1 MLKLDKQI
9 VSLSGV
15 NFFYYASSAILM
27 PYLPLYLQTK
37 GYTAAEIGLLMM
49 IGPFVSI
56 FAQPF
61 WGYVSDRFNSV
72 KNIVFMLWVLSL
84 LGSFGLFLTSGFTLT
99 LGFILL
105 LYFFLLPS
113 IPLIDNLVVKS
124 TASRG
129 LSYGSVRVW
138 GSIGFSGVALISGLL
153 LDELGGVSR
162 IPYFY
167 WVLWIFPFVL
177 LAFIK
182 DEHSS
187 GQQRITL
194 NAIGIIFRS
203 KSFLWFMLM
212 VLIISIPHRMND
224 ALLGLYLNKLGATDA
239 MVSWAWAIAA
249 CSEIPVFALINRYI
263 HRYHELTVLGIVAVI
278 YTIRWILY
286 AVITDP
292 WVLIGLQVTQM
303 LTFAVLWIV
312 AVQYVVRL
320 LPEQFGSTGQSIL
333 AMVFMGL
340 AGIIGGSVGGWLSE
354 QWGGASMYVFAT
366 VMSAIA
372 AVMFLGTQAVMR
384 GKV

>member
-1 MLKLDKQI
+1 MKLDKQI
-9 VSLSGV
+9 ISLSGV
-15 NFFYYASSAILM
+15 NFFYYASSAILL
-27 PYLPLYLQTK
+27 PYLPLYLNSK
-37 GYTAAEIGLLMM
+37 GYSASEIGLLMM
-49 IGPFVSI
+49 IGPFISI

-72 KNIVFMLWVLSL
+72 RNIVFLLWSLSL
-84 LGSFGLFLTSGFTLT
+84 LGSFGLFLTKGFGLT

-124 TASRG
+124 TAQRG
-129 LSYGSVRVW
+129 MSYGSVRLW
-138 GSIGFSGVALISGLL
+138 GSIGFSGVALVSGLL
-153 LDELGGVSR
+153 LNELGGVAN

-167 WVLWIFPFVL
+167 WALWIFPFLL

-182 DEHSS
+182 DEKGS
-187 GQQRITL
+187 GQRITL
-194 NAIGIIFRS
+194 SAIGTIF
-203 KSFLWFMLM
+203 KNKNFLWFMIM

-224 ALLGLYLNKLGATDA
+224 ALLGLYLNKLGATDS

-249 CSEIPVFALINRYI
+249 CTEIPVFAYINRYI
-263 HRYHELTVLGIVAVI
+263 HRYHELTILGIVSVL
-278 YTIRWILY
+278 YTIRWLLY
-286 AVITDP
+286 TLFSDP
-292 WVLIGLQVTQM
+292 WVLIGLQTTHMV
-303 LTFAVLWIV
+303 TFAVLWIV

-354 QWGGASMYVFAT
+354 QWGGASMYVFAS

-372 AVMFLGTQAVMR
+372 AGMFFGTQAVMR
-384 GKV
+384 RKS

>member
-1 MLKLDKQI
+1 MKVDKQI
-9 VSLSGV
+9 ISLSGV
-15 NFFYYASSAILM
+15 NFFYYASSAILL

-49 IGPFVSI
+49 IGPFISI

-72 KNIVFMLWVLSL
+72 KNIVFLLWILSL
-84 LGSFGLFLTSGFTLT
+84 LGSFGLFLTNGFGLT

-113 IPLIDNLVVKS
+113 IPLIDNLIVKS
-124 TASRG
+124 TAGRG
-129 LSYGSVRVW
+129 MSYGSVRVW

-153 LDELGGVSR
+153 LDELGGVAR

-167 WVLWIFPFVL
+167 WVLWIFPFLL

-182 DEHSS
+182 DEKSS
-187 GQQRITL
+187 GQRITL
-194 NAIGIIFRS
+194 NAISIIFKS
-203 KSFLWFMLM
+203 KNFLWFMLM
-212 VLIISIPHRMND
+212 ILIISIPHRMND

-263 HRYHELTVLGIVAVI
+263 HRYHELTILGIVAII
-278 YTIRWILY
+278 YTVRWILY

-340 AGIIGGSVGGWLSE
+340 AGIIGGSIGGWLSE

-384 GKV
+384 GRS

>member
-49 IGPFVSI
+49 IGPFISI

-72 KNIVFMLWVLSL
+72 KNIVFLLWVLSL
-84 LGSFGLFLTSGFTLT
+84 LGSIGLFLTSGFGLT

-124 TASRG
+124 TAVRG
-129 LSYGSVRVW
+129 MSYGSVRVW

-153 LDELGGVSR
+153 LDELGGVAKM
-162 IPYFY
+162 PYFY
-167 WVLWIFPFVL
+167 WVLWIFPFLL

-182 DEHSS
+182 DEKSS
-187 GQQRITL
+187 GQRITL
-194 NAIGIIFRS
+194 SAISIIFKS

-212 VLIISIPHRMND
+212 ILIISIPHRMND
-224 ALLGLYLNKLGATDA
+224 ALLGLYLNKLGATDS

-263 HRYHELTVLGIVAVI
+263 HRYHELTILGIVAII

-286 AVITDP
+286 SVITDP

-340 AGIIGGSVGGWLSE
+340 AGIIGGSIGGWLSE

-372 AVMFLGTQAVMR
+372 AVMFLGTQTVMR
-384 GKV
+384 SRS

>member
-1 MLKLDKQI
+1 MKLDKQI

-15 NFFYYASSAILM
+15 NFFYYASSAILL

-72 KNIVFMLWVLSL
+72 KNIVFLLWVLSL
-84 LGSFGLFLTSGFTLT
+84 LGSFGLFLTNGFVYT

-124 TASRG
+124 TAVRG
-129 LSYGSVRVW
+129 MSYGAVRVW

-153 LDELGGVSR
+153 LDELGGVAR

-167 WVLWIFPFVL
+167 WVLWIFPFIL

-182 DEHSS
+182 DEKSS
-187 GQQRITL
+187 GQRITFQ
-194 NAIGIIFRS
+194 AIGIIFKSR
-203 KSFLWFMLM
+203 SFLWFMLM
-212 VLIISIPHRMND
+212 VLVISIPHRMND

-249 CSEIPVFALINRYI
+249 CSEIPVFVLINRYI
-263 HRYHELTVLGIVAVI
+263 HRYHELTVLGIVAII

-340 AGIIGGSVGGWLSE
+340 AGIIGGSIGGWLSE

-372 AVMFLGTQAVMR
+372 AALFLGTQAVMR
-384 GKV
+384 GRS

>member
-1 MLKLDKQI
+1 MKLDKQI
-9 VSLSGV
+9 ISLSGV
-15 NFFYYASSAILM
+15 NFFYYASSAILL
-27 PYLPLYLQTK
+27 PYLPLYLQSK
-37 GYTAAEIGLLMM
+37 GYSASEIGLLMM
-49 IGPFVSI
+49 IGPFISI

-72 KNIVFMLWVLSL
+72 RNIVFLLWSLSL
-84 LGSFGLFLTSGFTLT
+84 LGSLGLFLTKGFGLT
-99 LGFILL
+99 LGFILM

-124 TASRG
+124 TAQRG
-129 LSYGSVRVW
+129 MSYGSVRLW

-153 LDELGGVSR
+153 LEELGGVAN

-167 WVLWIFPFVL
+167 WALWIFPFLL

-182 DEHSS
+182 DEKGS
-187 GQQRITL
+187 GQRITL
-194 NAIGIIFRS
+194 STIGTIF
-203 KSFLWFMLM
+203 KNKNFLWFMVM
-212 VLIISIPHRMND
+212 VLMISIPHRMND
-224 ALLGLYLNKLGATDA
+224 ALLGLYLNKLGATDS

-249 CSEIPVFALINRYI
+249 CTEIPVFAYINRYI
-263 HRYHELTVLGIVAVI
+263 HRYHELTILGLVSVL

-286 AVITDP
+286 TFFSDP
-292 WVLIGLQVTQM
+292 WVLIGLQTTHMV
-303 LTFAVLWIV
+303 TFAVLWIV

-354 QWGGASMYVFAT
+354 QWGGASMYVFAS

-372 AVMFLGTQAVMR
+372 AGMFFATQVVMR
-384 GKV
+384 RRS

>member
-1 MLKLDKQI
+1 MKRDRQI
-9 VSLSGV
+9 ISLSGV
-15 NFFYYASSAILM
+15 NFFYYASSAILL
-27 PYLPLYLQTK
+27 PYLPLYLQNK
-37 GYTAAEIGLLMM
+37 GYSAGEIGMLMM
-49 IGPFVSI
+49 IGPFISI

-72 KNIVFMLWVLSL
+72 KNIVFLLWVLSL
-84 LGSFGLFLTSGFTLT
+84 LGSIGLFLTNGFALT

-124 TASRG
+124 TMSRG
-129 LSYGSVRVW
+129 KSYGSVRLW
-138 GSIGFSGVALISGLL
+138 GSIGFSSVALVSGLL
-153 LDELGGVSR
+153 LDKLGGVSS

-167 WVLWIFPFVL
+167 WVLWIFPFLL

-182 DEHSS
+182 DEKST
-187 GQQRITL
+187 GQRITL
-194 NAIGIIFRS
+194 SAISIIFKN

-212 VLIISIPHRMND
+212 ILLISIPHRMND
-224 ALLGLYLNKLGATDA
+224 ALLGLYLSKLGATDA

-249 CSEIPVFALINRYI
+249 CSEIPIFALINRYM
-263 HRYHELTVLGIVAVI
+263 HRYHELTLLGIASI
-278 YTIRWILY
+278 LYTLRWIFY
-286 AVITDP
+286 IFVSDP
-292 WVLIGLQVTQM
+292 WVLIGLQVTHM

-354 QWGGASMYVFAT
+354 EWGGASMYIFAT
-366 VMSAIA
+366 IMSAVA
-372 AVMFLGTQAVMR
+372 ACLFLGTQAFMR
-384 GKV
+384 GKNI

>member
-9 VSLSGV
+9 ISLSGV
-15 NFFYYASSAILM
+15 NFFYYASSAILL
-27 PYLPLYLQTK
+27 PYLPLYLQSK
-37 GYTAAEIGLLMM
+37 GYSASEIGLLMM
-49 IGPFVSI
+49 IGPFISI

-72 KNIVFMLWVLSL
+72 RNIVFLLWSLSL
-84 LGSFGLFLTSGFTLT
+84 LGSLGLFLTKGFGLT
-99 LGFILL
+99 LGFILM

-124 TASRG
+124 TAQRG
-129 LSYGSVRVW
+129 MSYGSVRLW

-153 LDELGGVSR
+153 LEELGGVAN

-167 WVLWIFPFVL
+167 WALWIFPFLL

-182 DEHSS
+182 DEKGS
-187 GQQRITL
+187 GQRITL
-194 NAIGIIFRS
+194 STIGTIF
-203 KSFLWFMLM
+203 KNKNFLWFMVM
-212 VLIISIPHRMND
+212 VLMISIPHRMND
-224 ALLGLYLNKLGATDA
+224 ALLGLYLNKLGATDS

-249 CSEIPVFALINRYI
+249 CTEIPVFAYINRYI
-263 HRYHELTVLGIVAVI
+263 HRYHELTILGLVSVL

-286 AVITDP
+286 TFFSDP
-292 WVLIGLQVTQM
+292 WVLIGLQTTHMV
-303 LTFAVLWIV
+303 TFAVLWIV

-354 QWGGASMYVFAT
+354 QWGGASMYVFAS

-372 AVMFLGTQAVMR
+372 AGMFFATQVVMR
-384 GKV
+384 RRS

>member
-1 MLKLDKQI
+1 MKVDKQI
-9 VSLSGV
+9 ISLSGV
-15 NFFYYASSAILM
+15 NFFYYASSAILL

-49 IGPFVSI
+49 IGPFISI

-72 KNIVFMLWVLSL
+72 KNIVFLLWVLSL
-84 LGSFGLFLTSGFTLT
+84 LGSFGLFLTNGFGLT

-124 TASRG
+124 TAGRG
-129 LSYGSVRVW
+129 MSYGSVRVW

-153 LDELGGVSR
+153 LDELGGVAR

-167 WVLWIFPFVL
+167 WVLWIFPFL
-177 LAFIK
+177 FLAFIK
-182 DEHSS
+182 DEKSS
-187 GQQRITL
+187 GQRITL
-194 NAIGIIFRS
+194 SAIGIIFKS

-212 VLIISIPHRMND
+212 ILIISIPHRMND

-263 HRYHELTVLGIVAVI
+263 HRYHELTILGIVAII
-278 YTIRWILY
+278 YTVRWILY
-286 AVITDP
+286 SVITDP

-340 AGIIGGSVGGWLSE
+340 AGIIGGSIGGWLSE

-384 GKV
+384 GRS

>member
-1 MLKLDKQI
+1 MKLDKQI
-9 VSLSGV
+9 ISLSGV
-15 NFFYYASSAILM
+15 NFFYYASSAILL
-27 PYLPLYLQTK
+27 PYLPLYLQVK
-37 GYTAAEIGLLMM
+37 GYSASEIGLLMM
-49 IGPFVSI
+49 IGPFISI

-72 KNIVFMLWVLSL
+72 KNIVFLLWVLSL
-84 LGSFGLFLTSGFTLT
+84 LGSFGLFLTNGYGLT

-113 IPLIDNLVVKS
+113 VPLIDNLVVKS
-124 TASRG
+124 TAHRG
-129 LSYGSVRVW
+129 MSYGSVRLW
-138 GSIGFSGVALISGLL
+138 GSIGFSGVALVSGLL
-153 LDELGGVSR
+153 LDEFGGVAS

-167 WVLWIFPFVL
+167 WVLWIFPFLL

-182 DEHSS
+182 DEKGS
-187 GQQRITL
+187 GQRITL
-194 NAIGIIFRS
+194 SAISVIFKN

-212 VLIISIPHRMND
+212 ILIISIPHRMND
-224 ALLGLYLNKLGATDA
+224 ALLGLYLNKLGASDA

-249 CSEIPVFALINRYI
+249 CSEIPIFALINRYI
-263 HRYHELTVLGIVAVI
+263 HRYHELTILGIASVL
-278 YTIRWILY
+278 YTLRWLLY
-286 AVITDP
+286 TFISDP
-292 WVLIGLQVTQM
+292 WVLIGLQVTHM
-303 LTFAVLWIV
+303 FTFAVLWIV

-340 AGIIGGSVGGWLSE
+340 AGIIGGAVGGWLSE

-372 AVMFLGTQAVMR
+372 AGMFFGTQAVMR
-384 GKV
+384 GRS

>member
-1 MLKLDKQI
+1 MLKVDKQI
-9 VSLSGV
+9 ISLSGV
-15 NFFYYASSAILM
+15 NFFYYASSAILL

-49 IGPFVSI
+49 IGPFISI

-72 KNIVFMLWVLSL
+72 KNIVFLLWVLSL
-84 LGSFGLFLTSGFTLT
+84 LGSFGLFLTNGFGLT

-124 TASRG
+124 TAGRG
-129 LSYGSVRVW
+129 MSYGSVRVW

-153 LDELGGVSR
+153 LDELGGVAR

-167 WVLWIFPFVL
+167 WVLWIFPFL
-177 LAFIK
+177 FLAFIK
-182 DEHSS
+182 DEKSS
-187 GQQRITL
+187 GQRITL
-194 NAIGIIFRS
+194 SAIGIIFKS

-212 VLIISIPHRMND
+212 ILIISIPHRMND

-263 HRYHELTVLGIVAVI
+263 HRYHELTILGIVAII
-278 YTIRWILY
+278 YTVRWILY
-286 AVITDP
+286 SVITDP

-340 AGIIGGSVGGWLSE
+340 AGIIGGSIGGWLSE

-384 GKV
+384 GRS

>member
-1 MLKLDKQI
+1 MKVDKQI

-15 NFFYYASSAILM
+15 NFFYYASSAILL

-49 IGPFVSI
+49 IGPFISI

-72 KNIVFMLWVLSL
+72 KNIVFLLWVLSL
-84 LGSFGLFLTSGFTLT
+84 LGSFGLFLTSGFGLT

-113 IPLIDNLVVKS
+113 VPLIDNLVVKS
-124 TASRG
+124 TAGRG
-129 LSYGSVRVW
+129 MSYGSVRVW
-138 GSIGFSGVALISGLL
+138 GSIGFSSVALISGLL
-153 LDELGGVSR
+153 LDKLGGVAK

-167 WVLWIFPFVL
+167 WVLWIFPFLL

-182 DEHSS
+182 DEKST
-187 GQQRITL
+187 GQRITF
-194 NAIGIIFRS
+194 NAIGIIFKS

-212 VLIISIPHRMND
+212 ILVISIPHRMND

-263 HRYHELTVLGIVAVI
+263 HRYHELTVLGIVAI
-278 YTIRWILY
+278 LYTIRWILY
-286 AVITDP
+286 SLITDP

-340 AGIIGGSVGGWLSE
+340 AGIIGGSIGGWLSE

-366 VMSAIA
+366 IMSAIA

-384 GKV
+384 GRS